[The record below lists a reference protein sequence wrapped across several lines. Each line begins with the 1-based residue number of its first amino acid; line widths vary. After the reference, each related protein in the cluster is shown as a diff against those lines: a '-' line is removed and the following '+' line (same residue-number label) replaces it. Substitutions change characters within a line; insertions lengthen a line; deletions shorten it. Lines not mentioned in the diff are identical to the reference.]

1 MSHTI
6 SVRLDDELYDNL
18 TAIASVTGERL
29 SDVVREML
37 RVQAES
43 ALASA
48 DFHQKLAERQ
58 AALARLSAYAPE
70 DPTGDAELE
79 PFPANGAGPDLSS
92 LVE

>member
-37 RVQAES
+37 RDQSGA
-43 ALASA
+43 ALSSP
-48 DFHQKLAERQ
+48 DFHAKLAQRQ

-70 DPTGDAELE
+70 EPQEEDELDAFPT
-79 PFPANGAGPDLSS
+79 NGAGPDLSA